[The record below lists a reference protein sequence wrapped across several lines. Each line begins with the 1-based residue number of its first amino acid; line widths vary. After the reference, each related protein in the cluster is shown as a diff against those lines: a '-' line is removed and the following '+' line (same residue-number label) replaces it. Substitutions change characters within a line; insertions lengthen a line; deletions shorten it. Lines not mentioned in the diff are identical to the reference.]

1 MKGDKT
7 FRTARTCYD
16 HLAGRLGVA
25 LADVLQRSSYVVLQ
39 DGTGLITPPGQ
50 QFLCEFGINLSP
62 QPAHGRKGRALC
74 RACLDGTERRSHL
87 AGRLG
92 AALCTRCF
100 DLSRPLPA
108 VPQMGVLYSPLSSQ
122 SGDWLASVGQ
132 AVQACLGW
140 LERVSGSR
148 AVAITREGYDGFAQT
163 FGIKLDQAVCGGQSH
178 VESWST
184 LGPR

>member
-1 MKGDKT
+1 MKGDQA

-25 LADVLQRSSYVVLQ
+25 LADVLQMSSYVVLQ

-92 AALCTRCF
+92 AALCTRC
-100 DLSRPLPA
+100 
-108 VPQMGVLYSPLSSQ
+108 VE
-122 SGDWLASVGQ
+122 
-132 AVQACLGW
+132 LGW
-140 LERVSGSR
+140 IERVSGSR

-163 FGIKLDQAVCGGQSH
+163 FGIKLDQAVCGGHPH
-178 VESWST
+178 VE
-184 LGPR
+184 R

>member
-1 MKGDKT
+1 MKGDQA

-50 QFLCEFGINLSP
+50 QFLCEFGIDLSAS
-62 QPAHGRKGRALC
+62 PAPGRKGRALC

-92 AALCTRCF
+92 AALCTRC
-100 DLSRPLPA
+100 
-108 VPQMGVLYSPLSSQ
+108 VE
-122 SGDWLASVGQ
+122 
-132 AVQACLGW
+132 LGW
-140 LERVSGSR
+140 IERVSGSR

-163 FGIKLDQAVCGGQSH
+163 FGIKLD
-178 VESWST
+178 
-184 LGPR
+184 